1 MGTLIRTTE
10 RSISEPAAVAGL
22 VRVRTEVSRLRRRP
36 LCELLAI
43 ALVSEVIYV
52 VIAWL
57 SQQFVFGESFEQ
69 RPIVPILGLFAVA
82 FGLSLRA
89 TVVAVRLRI
98 GRGFWWAIIG
108 PAILFR
114 LTLLVSE
121 PIQEIDIYRY
131 QWDGAV
137 LGEGVSPF
145 RFTPAE
151 VLAATDADELP
162 ADLAQLVVVRDRSPA
177 LREILMRIH
186 YGELPTVYPPVSQ
199 LVFAAVSLLTP
210 TDATLSQ
217 RVLAMKLAI
226 VLFDLATVAVLS
238 RLLLATCRHPGW
250 CVAYAWCPLVMK
262 EFANSG
268 HLDSIAVCFATLS
281 VLLAVQ
287 SGLRRERN
295 VATFARTWG
304 LSKIVHVLA
313 NVATVWKLPLGIA
326 AAVCLGLS
334 VGAKLYAAVLGP
346 WLLVVLARGMGWRRS
361 LLCGVC
367 FCATSAI
374 TLAPML
380 VPMQREPAIA
390 RTSTPVEPLLPDEL
404 PSPTPPPSD
413 SLAGLKTFLRRWEM
427 NDFAFLILLEN
438 LRVPDSAKA
447 SPQPWFA
454 ITPEAWRRW
463 LVTRVQSVSNSDAT
477 EAAFLLTRFV
487 TLALF
492 ASLAFVFARRA
503 ARSDQPTVWL
513 ESAFLTLAWFWI
525 LSPTQNPWYWTW
537 ALPLLPFARARTW
550 CLVSGVCFLYYLRFW
565 LTYHWP
571 EHSLLGTPYNG
582 PQFFDFVVTW
592 IEHAP
597 WLLMLAME
605 FFRRDWLCAPS
616 QRFQKSSMDVG

>member
-1 MGTLIRTTE
+1 MGTLSRTTE
-10 RSISEPAAVAGL
+10 QVPDVAGL
-22 VRVRTEVSRLRRRP
+22 VRVRNEVSRLRLRHRP

-43 ALVSEVIYV
+43 AVASEVIYV

-57 SQQFVFGESFEQ
+57 SQQFVFGEGFEQ
-69 RPIVPILGLFAVA
+69 RPIVPILVMFAVA
-82 FGLSLRA
+82 IGLSLRA
-89 TVVAVRLRI
+89 TVVAARLRI
-98 GRGFWWAIIG
+98 GRVFWWAIIG

-151 VLAATDADELP
+151 VLAARDADELP
-162 ADLAQLVVVRDRSPA
+162 ADLAQLVAVRDRSPA

-199 LVFAAVSLLTP
+199 LVFAVVSRLTP

-217 RVLAMKLAI
+217 RVMAMKLAI
-226 VLFDLATVAVLS
+226 VLFDLATVAVLC
-238 RLLLATCRHPGW
+238 RLLLAACRHPGW

-262 EFANSG
+262 ELANSG

-287 SGLRRERN
+287 AGLRRERS
-295 VATFARTWG
+295 ATWR
-304 LSKIVHVLA
+304 
-313 NVATVWKLPLGIA
+313 LGIA

-346 WLLVVLARGMGWRRS
+346 WLLVVLARGIGWRRS

-380 VPMQREPAIA
+380 VPMQREPPIA

-404 PSPTPPPSD
+404 PSPTPPPPD

-438 LRVPDSAKA
+438 LRVPDSAA
-447 SPQPWFA
+447 TTARPWFA
-454 ITPEAWRRW
+454 ITPEAWRRG
-463 LVTRVQSVSNSDAT
+463 LVTRVQSFSNTDAT
-477 EAAFLLTRFV
+477 ETSFLLTRLV
-487 TLALF
+487 TLAVFTL
-492 ASLAFVFARRA
+492 LAFVFARRA
-503 ARSDQPTVWL
+503 AMSDKPAVWL

-550 CLVSGVCFLYYLRFW
+550 RLVSGVCFLYYLRFW
-565 LTYHWP
+565 LTYRWP
-571 EHSLLGTPYNG
+571 EHSVLGTPYNG

-597 WLLMLAME
+597 WLLMLGIE
-605 FFRRDWLCAPS
+605 FVRRGEPHATRRRIEKTSP
-616 QRFQKSSMDVG
+616 DVG

>member
-1 MGTLIRTTE
+1 MSRTTE
-10 RSISEPAAVAGL
+10 QVPDVAEL
-22 VRVRTEVSRLRRRP
+22 VSVRTEVSRLRRRHRP
-36 LCELLAI
+36 LRELLAI
-43 ALVSEVIYV
+43 AVASEVIYV

-57 SQQFVFGESFEQ
+57 SRQFVFGVGFEQ
-69 RPIVPILGLFAVA
+69 RPIVPILALFAVA

-89 TVVAVRLRI
+89 TVVAARLRI
-98 GRGFWWAIIG
+98 GRAFWWAIIG

-151 VLAATDADELP
+151 VLAARDADELP
-162 ADLAQLVVVRDRSPA
+162 ADLARLVAVRDRSPA

-199 LVFAAVSLLTP
+199 LVFAAVSRLTP
-210 TDATLSQ
+210 TDATFSQ

-226 VLFDLATVAVLS
+226 VLFDLATVAILC
-238 RLLLATCRHPGW
+238 RLLLAARRHPGW
-250 CVAYAWCPLVMK
+250 SVAYAWCPLVMK

-287 SGLRRERN
+287 SGLRRDRN
-295 VATFARTWG
+295 VATFARTCG
-304 LSKIVHVLA
+304 LSKIAHVLA

-346 WLLVVLARGMGWRRS
+346 WLLVVLARGMGWRRA
-361 LLCGVC
+361 LLCGSV
-367 FCATSAI
+367 FFATSLL
-374 TLAPML
+374 TLAPMIVL
-380 VPMQREPAIA
+380 SPRKPTTAITPMQ
-390 RTSTPVEPLLPDEL
+390 TEPLLPNEM
-404 PSPTPPPSD
+404 PSPTPPPPD

-438 LRVPDSAKA
+438 LRVPDSTKA
-447 SPQPWFA
+447 SPTPWFA
-454 ITPEAWRRW
+454 IAPDSWRQW
-463 LVTRVQSVSNSDAT
+463 LVTCVQSVSNGDAT
-477 EAAFLLTRFV
+477 EAAFLLTRLL

-492 ASLAFVFARRA
+492 TSLAFVFARRA
-503 ARSDQPTVWL
+503 AMSDKPAVWL

-537 ALPLLPFARARTW
+537 ALPLLPFARARAW
-550 CLVSGVCFLYYLRFW
+550 RIVSGVCFLYYLRFW

-571 EHSLLGTPYNG
+571 EHSVLGTPYNG

-597 WLLMLAME
+597 WLLMLGIE
-605 FFRRDWLCAPS
+605 FVRRGEPHATRRRIEKTSP
-616 QRFQKSSMDVG
+616 DVG